1 MDRQALERPF
11 PQEVIKSRKG
21 AHGQVSYVEA
31 AHYIRRLN
39 EAFDGK
45 WSWSIVAREQLDG
58 QVLVVGALEVGGMV
72 KHAFG
77 GSRVTTKAGGTD
89 PISLADDFKAAG
101 TDALKKACSLL
112 GIGLDLYTASE
123 PADEQAAEQQGPR
136 RYPLRDVSRD
146 PSEPARL
153 TGKQLKAIY
162 AIASAHGLSDTEL
175 KRQCKE
181 AYGVMPEYLSK
192 SDASQLIEKL
202 SER

>member
-45 WSWSIVAREQLDG
+45 WSWTIVSREAMDG
-58 QVLVVGALEVGGMV
+58 QVLVVGALDVGGMV

-77 GSRVTTKAGGTD
+77 GSRITTKTGSAEA
-89 PISLADDFKAAG
+89 INLADDFKAAG

-112 GIGLDLYTASE
+112 GIGLDLYAVNE
-123 PADEQAAEQQGPR
+123 PAGDAPSEQPVR
-136 RYPLRDVSRD
+136 RYPLRDVSKD
-146 PSEPARL
+146 SSEPSRL

-162 AIASAHGLSDTEL
+162 AIASSNGLSDPEL

-181 AYGVMPEYLSK
+181 EFGVMPEYLSK

-202 SER
+202 SAR